1 MNHKEALAFAERWVK
16 NWNDHDI
23 EAVLTHFADDAVF
36 TSPLAGRLFP
46 ESGGVISGKDALRR
60 YWAEGVRRGPGLHFE
75 LLGVYAGTDTIVI
88 RSVTSRAP
96 TAARCS
102 PSTMDWCGWGMA
114 RIPSLAGKRR
124 G

>member
-46 ESGGVISGKDALRR
+46 D
-60 YWAEGVRRGPGLHFE
+60 P
-75 LLGVYAGTDTIVI
+75 
-88 RSVTSRAP
+88 
-96 TAARCS
+96 AA
-102 PSTMDWCGWGMA
+102 
-114 RIPSLAGKRR
+114 
-124 G
+124 